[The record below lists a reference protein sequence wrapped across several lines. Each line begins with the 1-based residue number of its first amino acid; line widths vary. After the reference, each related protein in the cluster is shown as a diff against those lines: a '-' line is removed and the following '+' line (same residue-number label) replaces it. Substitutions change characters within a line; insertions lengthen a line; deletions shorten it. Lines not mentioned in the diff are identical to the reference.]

1 MQLNSDETFLD
12 QNGPRTH
19 DWVLSREE
27 GDLGRP
33 MYTEERQPAIRMK
46 TEEEIG
52 VIQLQAKEC
61 QTLLATSEAE
71 RGKEGF
77 FPGTFTERKALQT
90 HRFLTSTLQNL
101 TE

>member
-1 MQLNSDETFLD
+1 
-12 QNGPRTH
+12 
-19 DWVLSREE
+19 
-27 GDLGRP
+27 

-46 TEEEIG
+46 MEEEIG

-77 FPGTFTERKALQT
+77 FPGALTERKAL
-90 HRFLTSTLQNL
+90 
-101 TE
+101 